1 MQTFHPMGRSEKL
14 EQRGRKLMMGT
25 GCWQRKGGAH
35 VLRSSGGESSGLVQ
49 KLNSEGKEKEGRKV
63 ILSLQ
68 SLGAGRRYGTD
79 VG

>member
-14 EQRGRKLMMGT
+14 LEQCGRKLMMGHWDA
-25 GCWQRKGGAH
+25 G
-35 VLRSSGGESSGLVQ
+35 SGKVGPQFQELWGESSGLVQ
-49 KLNSEGKEKEGRKV
+49 KLNSKEGRKV

-68 SLGAGRRYGTD
+68 SLGAGRRYGAD